1 MKTREALLNSF
12 KGTQLIIPNLYE
24 IFADWPH
31 GEVNPNYPRLIQAS
45 AEWLESVVDNKRKL
59 NALQTSDFAFFAATW
74 WPKAGYEELKVLLF
88 LAIWLFIWDDE
99 VDEPAGAYSGDLASA
114 EQYRTQTID
123 FVLECL
129 GLRSSSRGVPVEP
142 ANKIITSFRDIGEQ
156 LAKDFSRDQRQRFMG
171 EMIRFL
177 EQTKREQ
184 QTRLSG
190 NVPGLEEYWSYRMGT
205 SAVGVIVAALEYA
218 MRVRLGES
226 VVSRDGRIQTITAET
241 IRNIVIVNDLLSLKK
256 EIAKK
261 CVESMIPISC
271 AHGMSAQSAV
281 NEAIAQLKASRD
293 RFTVAADAL
302 RASIQQDP
310 IEYKHVSE
318 WIHGCQNLC
327 MGNVTWSLATGRYGL
342 SKDIVPNDG
351 SIQIVL

>member
-31 GEVNPNYPRLIQAS
+31 GEVNLNYPRLIQAS

-156 LAKDFSRDQRQRFMG
+156 LAKDFSRG
-171 EMIRFL
+171 EMICFL

-190 NVPGLEEYWSYRMGT
+190 NVPGLEEYWSYCMGT
-205 SAVGVIVAALEYA
+205 SAVGVIVAAL
-218 MRVRLGES
+218 
-226 VVSRDGRIQTITAET
+226 D
-241 IRNIVIVNDLLSLKK
+241 VNDLLSLKK

-261 CVESMIPISC
+261 CVESIIPISC
-271 AHGMSAQSAV
+271 AYGMSAQSAV
-281 NEAIAQLKASRD
+281 NEAIAQLKALRD

-342 SKDIVPNDG
+342 SKDIVLNDG
-351 SIQIVL
+351 SI

>member
-156 LAKDFSRDQRQRFMG
+156 LAKDFSRGELHDTNNSEQNRLTALRDQRQRFMG

-205 SAVGVIVAALEYA
+205 SAVGVIVAALE
-218 MRVRLGES
+218 
-226 VVSRDGRIQTITAET
+226 
-241 IRNIVIVNDLLSLKK
+241 
-256 EIAKK
+256 
-261 CVESMIPISC
+261 
-271 AHGMSAQSAV
+271 
-281 NEAIAQLKASRD
+281 
-293 RFTVAADAL
+293 
-302 RASIQQDP
+302 
-310 IEYKHVSE
+310 
-318 WIHGCQNLC
+318 
-327 MGNVTWSLATGRYGL
+327 
-342 SKDIVPNDG
+342 
-351 SIQIVL
+351 